1 MRRLLATGAL
11 LAALL
16 PAPTVQATT
25 PAGLVVTYTQFT
37 TPVNRGATAK
47 VAVHTGPHL
56 KCSIK
61 VVYQSGR
68 VSLPGLGTKTSSA
81 AGKVSWSWTVPSST
95 AKGAYPVTVTCQSGG
110 SAGKAKRS
118 MTIA

>member
-47 VAVHTGPHL
+47 VALHTGPHL

-68 VSLPGLGTKTSSA
+68 VSLTARPRTGWA
-81 AGKVSWSWTVPSST
+81 AGPSRRRH
-95 AKGAYPVTVTCQSGG
+95 AF
-110 SAGKAKRS
+110 
-118 MTIA
+118 